1 MAPGS
6 FQLTMRSGPNPDKVF
21 PLEKA
26 EIGIGRDLAGEVVIN
41 DAEVSRHHA
50 RMVRQPSGEY
60 VIEDNGSTNGTFIN
74 GDRVSSPQLVHDGDI
89 IGLGEHVTLVVEEI
103 RFDPEAT
110 VAAVRTVSSSSPVV
124 PARPVTPQPAPIAAP
139 PPPPPPVVTPP
150 PDQIAE
156 TSYQPMQS
164 YQQAP
169 PAYNP
174 EPQPSYQQAYT
185 PEPPPSFAGQ
195 VPEGPTYEP
204 PAPPAKKKFP
214 VWIVVI
220 IAVVLLCICACGAT
234 LYYIDAN
241 SMWCQLPA
249 IGSLIPGC

>member
-6 FQLTMRSGPNPDKVF
+6 FQLIMHSGPNPGKVF

-41 DAEVSRHHA
+41 DAEVSRHHS

-60 VIEDNGSTNGTFIN
+60 VIEDNGSTNGTYVN
-74 GDRVSSPQLVHDGDI
+74 GDRISNPQAVHAGDI
-89 IGLGEHVTLVVEEI
+89 IGLGEHVSLVLEEV

-110 VAAVRTVSSSSPVV
+110 VAAVRTVASAPPVM
-124 PARPVTPQPAPIAAP
+124 PPRPVAPQPSPMAAP
-139 PPPPPPVVTPP
+139 PPNVPPPS
-150 PDQIAE
+150 DQFAE
-156 TSYQPMQS
+156 TTYQPMQ
-164 YQQAP
+164 
-169 PAYNP
+169 PAYQVP
-174 EPQPSYQQAYT
+174 PSAYAD
-185 PEPPPSFAGQ
+185 EPPPSFAGQ

-214 VWIVVI
+214 VWIIIV

-241 SMWCQLPA
+241 SMWCQLPG